1 MVFFDTTNGTYL
13 WIEQYEALC
22 EAWIEAMEDGVR
34 APKISFLMNFHGGD
48 ANRRNT
54 VTQLEVL
61 YQLMFRPGKYRELWF
76 YWEGKPLLMARYEDL
91 IRKTGCIRK
100 YLTSLPSDRGIL
112 PTIPKSLQRKTYGAG
127 SVYIPKQSLVSTKMA
142 ILSKSAWVFHKTPMI
157 MVLPP

>member
-1 MVFFDTTNGTYL
+1 M

-61 YQLMFRPGKYRELWF
+61 YQLMFRPGKYRSSGSTGRKASF
-76 YWEGKPLLMARYEDL
+76 NGK
-91 IRKTGCIRK
+91 IRRPGSENRLHRK
-100 YLTSLPSDRGIL
+100 YLTSY
-112 PTIPKSLQRKTYGAG
+112 LQTGSFLLYQRACSARRMGAG